1 MLRPRRGAILCR
13 RDQLRR
19 GGVFAHRIC
28 RSSSAKGLQS
38 RCRRYSSRNAVSS
51 LGLAVNLRFVKT
63 LYYGILSISLR
74 GQLLPIQVDEEDIP
88 FFAEVIAGG
97 SITIPE
103 EIRKIF
109 GVKDGD
115 HVMCR
120 VRLVKRAEDVK

>member
-1 MLRPRRGAILCR
+1 M
-13 RDQLRR
+13 
-19 GGVFAHRIC
+19 
-28 RSSSAKGLQS
+28 S
-38 RCRRYSSRNAVSS
+38 
-51 LGLAVNLRFVKT
+51 FVKT
-63 LYYGILSISLR
+63 LYDSPIAFVTATIA
-74 GQLLPIQVDEEDIP
+74 LPIQVDEEDIP

-97 SITIPE
+97 RITIPE

>member
-1 MLRPRRGAILCR
+1 MSKSYIIGFLAICLK
-13 RDQLRR
+13 Q
-19 GGVFAHRIC
+19 
-28 RSSSAKGLQS
+28 
-38 RCRRYSSRNAVSS
+38 Y
-51 LGLAVNLRFVKT
+51 
-63 LYYGILSISLR
+63 
-74 GQLLPIQVDEEDIP
+74 LPIQVEEEDIP

-97 SITIPE
+97 RITIPE

>member
-1 MLRPRRGAILCR
+1 M
-13 RDQLRR
+13 
-19 GGVFAHRIC
+19 
-28 RSSSAKGLQS
+28 SELQNTGCVYES
-38 RCRRYSSRNAVSS
+38 QCGFFSKRYIIANSNA
-51 LGLAVNLRFVKT
+51 AVAVA
-63 LYYGILSISLR
+63 
-74 GQLLPIQVDEEDIP
+74 LPIQVDEEDIP

-97 SITIPE
+97 RITIPE

>member
-1 MLRPRRGAILCR
+1 MGFS
-13 RDQLRR
+13 QN
-19 GGVFAHRIC
+19 V
-28 RSSSAKGLQS
+28 
-38 RCRRYSSRNAVSS
+38 
-51 LGLAVNLRFVKT
+51 
-63 LYYGILSISLR
+63 ISLAHDA
-74 GQLLPIQVDEEDIP
+74 GCAAVALPIQVDEEDIP

-97 SITIPE
+97 RITIPE

>member
-1 MLRPRRGAILCR
+1 VGFSQNIIL
-13 RDQLRR
+13 L
-19 GGVFAHRIC
+19 AHRTDC
-28 RSSSAKGLQS
+28 A
-38 RCRRYSSRNAVSS
+38 AV
-51 LGLAVNLRFVKT
+51 A
-63 LYYGILSISLR
+63 
-74 GQLLPIQVDEEDIP
+74 LPIQVDEEDIP

-97 SITIPE
+97 RITIPE

>member
-1 MLRPRRGAILCR
+1 
-13 RDQLRR
+13 
-19 GGVFAHRIC
+19 
-28 RSSSAKGLQS
+28 
-38 RCRRYSSRNAVSS
+38 VS
-51 LGLAVNLRFVKT
+51 FVKT
-63 LYYGILSISLR
+63 LYRWPNASVCAEIA
-74 GQLLPIQVDEEDIP
+74 LPIQVDEEDIP

-97 SITIPE
+97 RITIPE